1 MKILYILV
9 YWSTLESLLAELEVQ
24 WEPVEDEVAEEVVEI
39 EDLKIR
45 NSKFM
50 EIEDRRFGCFEN
62 VEIEG
67 PWHWKFN
74 IYGNRKSIL
83 MWIIWAPVDNTVS
96 EQRIII
102 I

>member
-83 MWIIWAPVDNTVS
+83 MWIY
-96 EQRIII
+96 ELL
-102 I
+102 

>member
-45 NSKFM
+45 NSNLWKLRTVDLDVLKMLKLRGPGIGNSTFT
-50 EIEDRRFGCFEN
+50 EIVRAG
-62 VEIEG
+62 
-67 PWHWKFN
+67 
-74 IYGNRKSIL
+74 
-83 MWIIWAPVDNTVS
+83 
-96 EQRIII
+96 
-102 I
+102 